1 MGVKFVVLVSN
12 GTAALHSAAYAAGV
26 AKGDDVLV
34 SDMSF
39 VASANCALYQG
50 ANPILVDID
59 EKTGNI
65 DVKDM
70 ERRLTKNTK
79 AVVVVDYAGQP
90 VDHDEIDSFC
100 QKNNLILIEDAAHA
114 IGATYRSKKVGT
126 LSTLTTFSFHPVKN
140 ITTGEGGAV
149 ATNKPA
155 LYEKLLLFRNHGITR
170 DKDKLSRSEGDWY
183 YEMID
188 LGYNYRIT
196 DFQAALGI
204 SQLNKLDKF
213 LEKRRLLA
221 SLYIKLFKKL
231 DFVKP
236 IEIKNDRLS
245 AWHIFPALF
254 DFSKFRVDK
263 RTFFRALRA
272 ENIGVN
278 VHYIPI
284 HRLHYYKSKGYQ
296 EGDIPTAERFY
307 NAEITLPLFPSLKEK
322 DVEKIVEVVS
332 QLGEYYHV

>member
-1 MGVKFVVLVSN
+1 MMKKRKPVIEGGEPIIEKYIPYGHQTLDKTDIELVVDTLKEDFITQGPKIKELEEKLARYLGVKFVVLVSN

-155 LYEKLLLFRNHGITR
+155 LYE
-170 DKDKLSRSEGDWY
+170 
-183 YEMID
+183 
-188 LGYNYRIT
+188 
-196 DFQAALGI
+196 
-204 SQLNKLDKF
+204 
-213 LEKRRLLA
+213 
-221 SLYIKLFKKL
+221 
-231 DFVKP
+231 
-236 IEIKNDRLS
+236 
-245 AWHIFPALF
+245 
-254 DFSKFRVDK
+254 
-263 RTFFRALRA
+263 
-272 ENIGVN
+272 
-278 VHYIPI
+278 
-284 HRLHYYKSKGYQ
+284 
-296 EGDIPTAERFY
+296 
-307 NAEITLPLFPSLKEK
+307 
-322 DVEKIVEVVS
+322 
-332 QLGEYYHV
+332 